1 MMKKGLKSLCAVTS
15 ILLGMT
21 LMSGCAKSGATGG
34 QAAGKSSGG
43 GDIVIGAVLPLT
55 GDISTFGQSSKEAL
69 ELLQEEVNKAGGVL
83 GKKIKFQFGDDQNQ
97 PSVSPTVGQK
107 LIDEGAVALIGS
119 VASKCSIA
127 LGPVA
132 TQNKVPMLT
141 SMSTNPK
148 VTTDGGEYVFRACFI
163 DPFQGTVLAKFAT
176 ADLKAK
182 KAAILYDVSN
192 DYSKGLAEFF
202 EKGFKA
208 NGGDIVATAT
218 YNNGDTDF
226 KAQLTKIKGTN
237 PEVLLLP
244 DYYNTVGVITKQ
256 AKELGL
262 NATFLGGDGWDS
274 ADLTKVAGDSI
285 NGGYFSNHYSPE
297 DNSPEVTGFL
307 KAYGEKYKG
316 KDGKAL
322 VPDALAALAYDAGK
336 IMVEA
341 IKKAG
346 STDGDKV
353 KDALKGINI
362 KVLTGTITFDKDR
375 NPVKD
380 AVMIKVDGGKMSF
393 VKKVS
398 P

>member
-1 MMKKGLKSLCAVTS
+1 MKKGIKALCAVTT
-15 ILLGMT
+15 ILMGLT
-21 LMSGCAKSGATGG
+21 LMSGCAKKGTETGG
-34 QAAGKSSGG
+34 QTASG

-69 ELLQEEVNKAGGVL
+69 ELLQEEVNKAGGIN
-83 GKKIKFQFGDDQNQ
+83 GKNVKFKFGDDQNQ
-97 PSVSPTVGQK
+97 PSISPTVGQK

-132 TQNKVPMLT
+132 TQNKIPMLT

-176 ADLKAK
+176 TDLKAK

-208 NGGDIVATAT
+208 AGGEVVASAT

-226 KAQLTKIKGTN
+226 KAQLTKIKATN
-237 PEVLLLP
+237 PDVLLLP

-262 NATFLGGDGWDS
+262 TATFLGGDGWDS

-297 DNSPEVTGFL
+297 DTSTEVTSFL

-341 IKKAG
+341 IKSAG
-346 STDGDKV
+346 STDGTKI
-353 KDALKGINI
+353 KDALKASNV
-362 KVLTGTITFDKDR
+362 KAVTGTITFDKDR

-393 VKKVS
+393 VKKVT

>member
-1 MMKKGLKSLCAVTS
+1 MGKKIKFLSMAISVMLGAS
-15 ILLGMT
+15 LLGGCGQT
-21 LMSGCAKSGATGG
+21 GNKTSGSDTASE
-34 QAAGKSSGG
+34 
-43 GDIVIGAVLPLT
+43 IVIGAVLPLT
-55 GDISTFGQSSKEAL
+55 GDVATFGQSSKNAL
-69 ELLQEEVNKAGGVL
+69 LLLEDEVNKEGGVL
-83 GKKIKFQFGDDQNQ
+83 GKKLKFKFEDDQNN
-97 PSVSPTVGQK
+97 PATSPNVGQK

-132 TQNKVPMLT
+132 TQNKIPMLT

-148 VTTDGGEYVFRACFI
+148 VTTDGGDYVFRACFI

-176 ADLKAK
+176 TDLKAK

-202 EKGFKA
+202 EKSFKEA
-208 NGGDIVATAT
+208 GGEITVKATYNGGDK
-218 YNNGDTDF
+218 DF
-226 KAQLTKIKGTN
+226 KAQLTNIKSST
-237 PEVLLLP
+237 PDVVLLP
-244 DYYNTVGVITKQ
+244 DYYSTVGLITVQ

-262 NATFLGGDGWDS
+262 KTTFLGGDGWDS
-274 ADLTKVAGDSI
+274 ADLIKVAGDSI

-297 DNSPEVTGFL
+297 DTSVEVTNFKSAF
-307 KAYGEKYKG
+307 KAKYNST
-316 KDGKAL
+316 DD
-322 VPDALAALAYDAGK
+322 PDALAALAYDAGK

-346 STDGDKV
+346 STEGEKI
-353 KDALKGINI
+353 KDALKDINVKAI
-362 KVLTGTITFDKDR
+362 TGTITFDQDR

-380 AVMIKVDGGKMSF
+380 AVMIKVEDGKMKF
-393 VKKVS
+393 VTKVS